1 VAVEIAIDCKK
12 KLWYN
17 RNMKRIEQLL
27 IFILDRAHKMGIK
40 NLSSFQL
47 FKIPYIIQVISIKYA
62 GIGFL
67 SDVNFLRDKNGPI
80 SIDIYN
86 AKEVLIKKKYID
98 LQKSKKQDYDFER
111 YNHKLIKKPPKWT
124 FSKGEMIFLD
134 NFLSELLPL
143 SQKKLK
149 EYAYNTEP
157 MKHIMAQEKPGE
169 IKKGVVI
176 DFSKVIVDPDVVDVY
191 SDTK

>member
-1 VAVEIAIDCKK
+1 
-12 KLWYN
+12 
-17 RNMKRIEQLL
+17 MKRIEQLL

-47 FKIPYIIQVISIKYA
+47 FKIPYIIQVMSIKYA
-62 GIGFL
+62 GIKFL

-80 SIDIYN
+80 STDIYH
-86 AKEVLIKKKYID
+86 AKEALIKKKYID
-98 LQKSKKQDYDFER
+98 LQKNKTQDYVFER
-111 YNHKLIKKPPKWT
+111 HSHRLIKKPPKWT

-157 MKHIMAQEKPGE
+157 MKHIIAQEKSGE
-169 IKKGVVI
+169 IKKGI
-176 DFSKVIVDPDVVDVY
+176 ILDFSKVTVDPDVVDLY